1 MKRFD
6 EIIARDFFFTAGKRE
21 SMLYDS
27 QSRSINAIEFY
38 MHSQNQSRFMC
49 YFLID
54 RFLFARENDRKRM
67 MKIKARRFRFSR
79 VTSSNLAAKNFR
91 NL

>member
-21 SMLYDS
+21 SILYDS

-54 RFLFARENDRKRM
+54 RFLFARDKRM

-79 VTSSNLAAKNFR
+79 VTNSNLAAKNFR